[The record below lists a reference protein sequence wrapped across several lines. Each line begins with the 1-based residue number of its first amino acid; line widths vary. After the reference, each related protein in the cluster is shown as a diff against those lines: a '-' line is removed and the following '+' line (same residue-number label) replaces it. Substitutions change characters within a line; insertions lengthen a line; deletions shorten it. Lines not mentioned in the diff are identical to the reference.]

1 MNSKLLLCA
10 LIVLSAACINVSAQN
25 YAITNAKVVTV
36 SGSLI
41 ENGTIIIRDGLIENV
56 GSGIK
61 VPADVTIIDVSGSTV
76 YPGFIDSLSNLG
88 MPAPQA
94 QQRGR
99 GAAAA
104 FAAAAAAAQAPP
116 DSNSNYPDGLRPER
130 SAEDDLRGGNAQFE
144 SARNAGFTTALTV
157 GRTGLFNGRSA
168 VIDLAGDTVSA
179 MVVRSPFAEHIT
191 FTTVGGGNYPG
202 SLLGTFA
209 ALRQM
214 MYDAKRLAELQKMY
228 AADPK
233 SMKRPEAERSLEALI
248 PVVNGQMPVVFNAN
262 REIEIIR
269 ALDLIKEF
277 NLKGIIGG
285 GQEAWKLTDRLKAAK
300 IPVLLSLNFPRR
312 TTTIAPDA
320 DPESL
325 DTLRFR
331 AETPGGAAKL
341 AASGVRFAFQT
352 GGAAS
357 MNDVFSNAGKAVE
370 AGLSRDAAIRAL
382 TLSGAEILGVDDR
395 LGSIE
400 KGKIANLVIIK
411 GDLFGRDRFTKY
423 VFVDGVMFEQK
434 EPSRSPTRGPGDP
447 GIRPLNPNVSVP
459 QIGGVYTITIDAPG
473 MPLPATLNITQANDT
488 FTGTL
493 VSQLGTAQIKDG
505 RINTEGFAFSTTVQY
520 EGQPLDI
527 SVKGKVA
534 DNAVSGTMESVQGT
548 IPFAGTKNP

>member
-300 IPVLLSLNFPRR
+300 IPVP
-312 TTTIAPDA
+312 
-320 DPESL
+320 
-325 DTLRFR
+325 
-331 AETPGGAAKL
+331 
-341 AASGVRFAFQT
+341 
-352 GGAAS
+352 
-357 MNDVFSNAGKAVE
+357 
-370 AGLSRDAAIRAL
+370 IR
-382 TLSGAEILGVDDR
+382 
-395 LGSIE
+395 
-400 KGKIANLVIIK
+400 
-411 GDLFGRDRFTKY
+411 
-423 VFVDGVMFEQK
+423 
-434 EPSRSPTRGPGDP
+434 
-447 GIRPLNPNVSVP
+447 
-459 QIGGVYTITIDAPG
+459 
-473 MPLPATLNITQANDT
+473 
-488 FTGTL
+488 
-493 VSQLGTAQIKDG
+493 
-505 RINTEGFAFSTTVQY
+505 
-520 EGQPLDI
+520 
-527 SVKGKVA
+527 
-534 DNAVSGTMESVQGT
+534 
-548 IPFAGTKNP
+548 